1 MTDSTTDMGRFARTL
16 GCTDDV
22 RRRASSAGPAP
33 GSALGRIVRIDRA
46 SALVVRTDSVESTT
60 RSGLSLAVGDWVW
73 LDEKGEVANRLE
85 RANEV
90 VRVRG
95 DGTPQLLGVN
105 VDVTLLVV
113 DVRNAHRVG
122 LIERLST
129 VGWDTQTL
137 PHFVVTKCD
146 LASAQRRAE
155 IEAAITLTA
164 PGIDASF
171 VSATSNL
178 GRDDLAAVLS
188 NGRTGMLI
196 GHSGVGKS
204 TLLNW
209 LLEDARADVGAVRER
224 DSKGRHT
231 TTART
236 LYPLAGIGGSVIDTP
251 GIREIGIASVDSL
264 EQLFGDIWD
273 VSAECRFS
281 DCRHTRDAGCALRDA
296 VERGDIP
303 VDRYRRFLAY
313 LKELDAGPSQRR
325 DKSVEYSRMAREF
338 RKVRG
343 H

>member
-1 MTDSTTDMGRFARTL
+1 M
-16 GCTDDV
+16 
-22 RRRASSAGPAP
+22 
-33 GSALGRIVRIDRA
+33 
-46 SALVVRTDSVESTT
+46 
-60 RSGLSLAVGDWVW
+60 GDWVW

-129 VGWDTQTL
+129 VGWDTRAA

-146 LASAQRRAE
+146 LASTQRRAE

-209 LLEDARADVGAVRER
+209 LLEDARAHVGAVRER

-273 VSAECRFS
+273 VSAACRFS

-296 VERGDIP
+296 VRRGDIP
-303 VDRYRRFLAY
+303 VERYRRFLAY
-313 LKELDAGPSQRR
+313 LKELDSGPPQRR